1 MSKLYIFAIGGTG
14 SRVLRSL
21 TILFASGVQ
30 LDNGI
35 SEVVPVIIDPDR
47 QNGDLTRTVSLM
59 NNYISIQSKLS
70 FPKENNNNF
79 FKTKINRVLPNF
91 VLPIHD
97 TEDKKF
103 RNFISLPAMS
113 RENQAMMEM
122 LFSERNLQSS
132 MDEGF
137 KGNPNVGSVVLNQ
150 ISGSGEF
157 INLANSFQAG
167 DKIFII
173 SSIFGGTGAAGFPLL
188 LKTLRTNKDI
198 PNYSAINKATI
209 GAVTVLPYFRVKQD
223 NTSEIDSSTF
233 ISKAK
238 SALAYYERNIINN
251 ADIDALYYLGDNQN
265 NAYDNHQGKSDQQN
279 DAHFIELLA
288 ASAIVDFTKRGIVAR
303 TDPNFIPGTTLNME
317 YGAKQAGAALTLD
330 SFFNRTKEVIFKPMT
345 QLLLMANAFSQHFS
359 YIKSSELNANKR
371 LGISEDFYNSTF
383 VDNVKEFLE
392 AYQSWLREMKG
403 NVRSF
408 DIFNLDAGDK
418 PFDILTGIKAKRYR
432 SLKRNY
438 NLLYDFVNDACS
450 KVKSSAQEDRLFELY
465 SIATNEMI
473 KGKLNF

>member
-21 TILFASGVQ
+21 TMLFASGVQ
-30 LDNGI
+30 LENGI

-97 TEDKKF
+97 TEDNKF
-103 RNFISLPAMS
+103 RNFINLPAMS
-113 RENQAMMEM
+113 RENKAMMEM

-317 YGAKQAGAALTLD
+317 YGAKLAGAALTLD
-330 SFFNRTKEVIFKPMT
+330 SFFSRTKEVIFKPMT

>member
-1 MSKLYIFAIGGTG
+1 M
-14 SRVLRSL
+14 
-21 TILFASGVQ
+21 
-30 LDNGI
+30 
-35 SEVVPVIIDPDR
+35 
-47 QNGDLTRTVSLM
+47 
-59 NNYISIQSKLS
+59 
-70 FPKENNNNF
+70 ENNNGF
-79 FKTKINRVLPNF
+79 FRTKINRVLPNF
-91 VLPIHD
+91 VLPIQD

-122 LFSERNLQSS
+122 LFSERNLESS

-137 KGNPNVGSVVLNQ
+137 KGNPNIGSVVLNQ
-150 ISGSGEF
+150 ISDSNEF
-157 INLANSFQAG
+157 KKLANSFQGG

-188 LKTLRTNKDI
+188 LKTLRTNRVI
-198 PNYSAINKATI
+198 PNFSAINNATI
-209 GAVTVLPYFRVKQD
+209 GAVTILPYFRVKQD
-223 NTSEIDSSTF
+223 SASEIDSSTF

-251 ADIDALYYLGDNQN
+251 TDIDALYYLGDNQN
-265 NAYDNHQGKSDQQN
+265 KAYENHQGRSNQQN

-288 ASAIVDFTKRGIVAR
+288 ASAIVDFTKRRIVAR

-317 YGAKQAGAALTLD
+317 YGAKQVGAALTLE
-330 SFFNRTKEVIFKPMT
+330 SFFKRTKEVVFKPMT

-371 LGISEDFYNSTF
+371 LEISEDFYNSTF

-432 SLKRNY
+432 SLKSNY
-438 NLLYDFVNDACS
+438 NLLYDFVNDACG
-450 KVKSSAQEDRLFELY
+450 KVKSSSPEDRLFELY